1 MGLKILY
8 RKQKIKQHGYHYKLW
23 SPLINPIK
31 NIMESSLKC
40 ANSLEINVKRELINL
55 FIMHCIMYMF
65 SLPYEEDEQSNC
77 NNYFLNTLYIRQT
90 RIVFLRNSKYS
101 IQSINNKIFN
111 ISQSFAQLCTL
122 FKNIQIIFHSIDIQF
137 IIKYQSVTLA

>member
-1 MGLKILY
+1 
-8 RKQKIKQHGYHYKLW
+8 
-23 SPLINPIK
+23 
-31 NIMESSLKC
+31 MESSLKC